1 MTFNRNLEAEAV
13 IKLSEPR
20 GWGPALRKSVSSDVN
35 KSRFERMLMNSSTL
49 TAPVSMGSQRLL
61 GRKVLVT
68 GSSKGIGRGI
78 AIRLAEEGADV
89 VINYNS
95 DSSGAQEAL
104 AEVEALGRRGAIIK
118 ANLGTVAEVRDLV
131 ARSADALGGL
141 DVLVNN
147 AGIEKHAAFWEVTEN
162 DYDAV
167 LNVNLKGV
175 FFSTQAFVQQCI
187 ATRRPGKIVNISS
200 VHEELA
206 FPNFAAYCASKGGVR
221 MLTRTLAVELG
232 PMGITINSIAP
243 GAIET
248 PINTKLLND
257 PVKLNSLVGQIPLG
271 RLGRPTDVAGLAVFL
286 ASSDSDYVTGT
297 TYLIDGGLTV
307 FYQEQ

>member
-1 MTFNRNLEAEAV
+1 M
-13 IKLSEPR
+13 
-20 GWGPALRKSVSSDVN
+20 D
-35 KSRFERMLMNSSTL
+35 SSTL
-49 TAPVSMGSQRLL
+49 MAPVGAGSERLL

-78 AIRLAEEGADV
+78 AIRLAQEGADV

-95 DSSGAQEAL
+95 DPSGAEDAL
-104 AEVEALGRRGAIIK
+104 REVQALGRRGAIIR
-118 ANLGTVAEVRDLV
+118 ANLGTVGEVRDLV
-131 ARSADALGGL
+131 ARSAAALGGL

-147 AGIEKHAAFWEVTEN
+147 AGIEKHAAFWDVTET
-162 DYDAV
+162 DFDAV

-175 FFSTQAFVQQCI
+175 FFATQAFVQQCI
-187 ATRRPGKIVNISS
+187 VAQRPGKVINISS

-232 PMGITINSIAP
+232 ALGITINSIAP

-248 PINTKLLND
+248 PINSKLLND
-257 PVKLNSLVGQIPLG
+257 PVKLRSLVGQIPLS
-271 RLGRPTDVAGLAVFL
+271 RLGKPNDVAGLAVFL
-286 ASSDSDYVTGT
+286 ASPDSDYVTGT